1 MRRVEFAVAGLG
13 ALALVVA
20 VLPRGASAA
29 QEMVFA
35 DTDTLTAEQKVFVS
49 KKGAEVTR
57 HIESAIKLT
66 QTSDRVAVQRET
78 GKALAIL
85 GSINHVSVA
94 TRIHDA
100 IDDLLHKTHAKTAK
114 PDDLLPVIGVLDEA
128 KDVKGLG
135 VEEARVS
142 LNRAKD
148 KLGKG
153 ATVEAEADIEEAS
166 MTVGYLQIDLP
177 IHETKVRLERAMY
190 YLTQNP
196 PNMPNAKAALNDALK
211 HAKVFT
217 AMASGTA
224 KQEGIEN

>member
-1 MRRVEFAVAGLG
+1 MLPPPSVVSLRG
-13 ALALVVA
+13 ALGPVV
-20 VLPRGASAA
+20 R
-29 QEMVFA
+29 
-35 DTDTLTAEQKVFVS
+35 LTS
-49 KKGAEVTR
+49 C
-57 HIESAIKLT
+57 
-66 QTSDRVAVQRET
+66 
-78 GKALAIL
+78 
-85 GSINHVSVA
+85 
-94 TRIHDA
+94 
-100 IDDLLHKTHAKTAK
+100 
-114 PDDLLPVIGVLDEA
+114 PVIGVLDEA

-190 YLTQNP
+190 NLTQNP

-224 KQEGIEN
+224 VQEGVEN